1 MFLSTQI
8 SQEYIWRH
16 LRFRNF
22 YTIYC
27 DSHRISRR
35 SSIYILINF
44 RKGDY
49 LRNEIH
55 LLVRRN
61 ENQISIKKMNGT
73 TFPTLFCVKEFLNYQ
88 MYSKTINSS
97 GKKLQLSEAQGRKTR
112 SANMHT
118 GQLFL
123 FIFYFEK
130 NPSGS
135 PEKSVVSYISQTPLR
150 LDENLCFS
158 LRERN
163 GLASVWESVNE
174 LLIFWYIWQVSL
186 INP

>member
-1 MFLSTQI
+1 
-8 SQEYIWRH
+8 
-16 LRFRNF
+16 
-22 YTIYC
+22 
-27 DSHRISRR
+27 
-35 SSIYILINF
+35 
-44 RKGDY
+44 
-49 LRNEIH
+49 
-55 LLVRRN
+55 
-61 ENQISIKKMNGT
+61 MNGT

-163 GLASVWESVNE
+163 GLASV
-174 LLIFWYIWQVSL
+174 
-186 INP
+186 